1 MRNERRIDM
10 SEGNESDL
18 LERQLS
24 REDLL
29 KLAAAAGGATLLAG
43 PVGTA
48 RAALDRLSAESGR
61 LQVLDWAGYG
71 NDGGQAMFAS
81 YVKAHP
87 RNKPQFTYMT
97 NESDALAKIRAGQ
110 RPDLFRPYVG
120 WVKYFAKS
128 GLVQPWNPK
137 LISNFKNLNKAMVRS
152 GRYTGKQYGIP
163 DDLGFDAIL
172 DRSDKVHPRAK
183 SWGLLFDERYKGR
196 IAWFDDLNMITIA
209 GLYLGFGKPWRQSDA
224 QLKRSKEFLKKK
236 KRLARL
242 IWSSETNLWEAFGS
256 GELWI
261 AYAWPNDWVQMKKK
275 GLKVVYMRPKEKPLA
290 WVGMFMLLKSSP
302 RPKLA
307 HAYVDAWSSVKS
319 AKWLEDNYGYGH
331 ANTLA
336 RPASSDL
343 LRVLQLSN
351 PRAVTL
357 PNASLDRDIPRRSL
371 YAKTWE
377 EVKAA

>member
-1 MRNERRIDM
+1 MDDGR
-10 SEGNESDL
+10 DL
-18 LERQLS
+18 LGRRLR

-29 KLAAAAGGATLLAG
+29 KLAAAAGGAGLFAG
-43 PVGTA
+43 PASLAEAA
-48 RAALDRLSAESGR
+48 RAQLAKENGR

-71 NDGGQAMFAS
+71 NDGGQAMFAA
-81 YVKAHP
+81 YVKKYP
-87 RNKPQFTYMT
+87 KNKPQFAYMT
-97 NESDALAKIRAGQ
+97 NESDALAKLHAGQ
-110 RPDLFRPYVG
+110 KPDIFRPYVG
-120 WVKYFAKS
+120 WTKYFATS

-137 LISNFKNLNKAMVRS
+137 LISNFKHLNPFMAKA
-152 GRYTGKQYGIP
+152 GQHNGKQYGIP
-163 DDLGFDAIL
+163 ADWGLDAIL
-172 DRSDKVHPRAK
+172 YRSDKVKPRAK
-183 SWGLLFDERYKGR
+183 SWGLLFDERYKGK
-196 IAWFDDLNMITIA
+196 IAWFDDITMIQIA
-209 GLYLGFGKPWRQSDA
+209 GLYLGFKDTWNQTDA
-224 QLKRSKEFLKKK
+224 QLKQSQKLLKSKKHLV
-236 KRLARL
+236 RL

-357 PNASLDRDIPRRSL
+357 PNAYLDRDIPRRAL
-371 YAKTWE
+371 YAKMWE